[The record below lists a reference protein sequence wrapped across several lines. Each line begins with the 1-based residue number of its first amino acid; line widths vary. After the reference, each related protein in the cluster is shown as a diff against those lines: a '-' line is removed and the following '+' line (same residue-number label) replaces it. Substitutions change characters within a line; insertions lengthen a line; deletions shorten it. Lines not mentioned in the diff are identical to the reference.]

1 MLKFTR
7 EDDESDDEQVINYEV
22 GLTKW
27 LSNIDEQMKG
37 FTYWPPSDTSIYV
50 RKERPVDQSWPRY
63 EIEVLRYYG
72 E

>member
-1 MLKFTR
+1 M
-7 EDDESDDEQVINYEV
+7 INYEV

-27 LSNIDEQMKG
+27 LSDIDEQMKG
-37 FTYWPPSDTSIYV
+37 FTYWPPSDTSTYV
-50 RKERPVDQSWPRY
+50 RKERPIDQSWPRY